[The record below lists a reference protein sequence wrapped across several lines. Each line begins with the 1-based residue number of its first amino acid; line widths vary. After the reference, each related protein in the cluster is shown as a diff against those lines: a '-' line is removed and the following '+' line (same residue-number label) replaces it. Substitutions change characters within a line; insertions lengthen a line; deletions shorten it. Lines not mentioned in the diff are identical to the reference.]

1 MTNSEK
7 FDPVPAVQISWV
19 EGKLHQCFSRAH
31 WEKRALTEII
41 SPCIKQN

>member
-19 EGKLHQCFSRAH
+19 EGKTFINVSVERTGKSVH
-31 WEKRALTEII
+31 
-41 SPCIKQN
+41 